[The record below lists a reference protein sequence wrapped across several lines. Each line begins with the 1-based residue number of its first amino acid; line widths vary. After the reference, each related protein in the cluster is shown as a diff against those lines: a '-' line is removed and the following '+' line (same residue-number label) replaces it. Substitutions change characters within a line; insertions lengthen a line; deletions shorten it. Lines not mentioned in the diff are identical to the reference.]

1 MSLKSGC
8 MKCVRNGFLGV
19 CAVTILL
26 FGQYLVLSWWVSTLI
41 FVDEES
47 DWRGF
52 LNFKRPEKE
61 NKSTDKIFQVKT
73 CGGKQGNNGIRMS
86 EESEKE
92 VL

>member
-1 MSLKSGC
+1 
-8 MKCVRNGFLGV
+8 MKCVRNGFLEV
-19 CAVTILL
+19 CAITILY
-26 FGQYLVLSWWVSTLI
+26 FRQYLVLNWCMPTLT

-47 DWRGF
+47 NWRGF

-61 NKSTDKIFQVKT
+61 NKSTDKIFQGKT
-73 CGGKQGNNGIRMS
+73 GSEKQGNNGIRMS